1 MTRVLK
7 TQRLEIWKNRPKLS
21 QHSTASTA
29 SWALV
34 SAAAAG
40 WAGGAWRRH
49 AGLQRAPAA
58 LSHTRDTARSPAT
71 IVTVTHAKSSS
82 HLRHLRQ
89 TIVAALLLMLPLLPA
104 LGSSTE
110 RRRAYAAPHRT
121 HCAART
127 GAPCFSADVAPILA
141 LSGSAQPSNALS
153 DMGYY
158 IAEQR
163 SYTKVKSALLRYT
176 LLSLSWAFLSRS
188 CLNVRFFFRWGIL
201 SMPR

>member
-1 MTRVLK
+1 
-7 TQRLEIWKNRPKLS
+7 
-21 QHSTASTA
+21 
-29 SWALV
+29 
-34 SAAAAG
+34 
-40 WAGGAWRRH
+40 
-49 AGLQRAPAA
+49 
-58 LSHTRDTARSPAT
+58 
-71 IVTVTHAKSSS
+71 
-82 HLRHLRQ
+82 
-89 TIVAALLLMLPLLPA
+89 MLPLLPA

-110 RRRAYAAPHRT
+110 RCRAYAAPDGTHR
-121 HCAART
+121 AART

-188 CLNVRFFFRWGIL
+188 CLNVRFFSMGNFEYASVALHYWREYTSLHTGQNRPL
-201 SMPR
+201 SCYFCFGNLMRNSTALINYLVFQKWIHWMIHLLYHKCIEIKQKTFFFNMHKVWTKPRKIVATYTPTWII